1 MALDFNWKHRIM
13 SKVFNVSDD
22 LGKFLLDGWVCER
35 FTLTLSLVLIIRRR
49 PPIRR
54 VQLKIVAVS
63 CCVRPRDTIRLIGS
77 VLAVEAT
84 GMASLLS
91 SSVPTNFPT
100 W

>member
-1 MALDFNWKHRIM
+1 M

-35 FTLTLSLVLIIRRR
+35 FTFPLSLVLIIRRR

-54 VQLKIVAVS
+54 VQLEIVGVS

-91 SSVPTNFPT
+91 SSVPTKFPT
-100 W
+100 L